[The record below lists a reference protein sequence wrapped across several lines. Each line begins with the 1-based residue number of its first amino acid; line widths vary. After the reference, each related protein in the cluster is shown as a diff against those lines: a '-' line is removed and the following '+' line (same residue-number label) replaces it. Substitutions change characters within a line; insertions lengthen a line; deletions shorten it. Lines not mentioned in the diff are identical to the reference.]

1 MNKIFLILQRE
12 FMTRVRKKSFIIMTL
27 LTPIFFA
34 AIMVLPSYF
43 ATMEDTELKNIA
55 VIDNTGK
62 YSAAIP
68 QTEYL
73 AFSFIAN
80 TPVDQVKNSLEESG
94 YYALLTI
101 DSTAEDMMPRLTI
114 YSPKQPSIDVISHIE
129 NSLEKEIETRK
140 LQSYNIANLDK
151 ILADVKTEV
160 KLRSIK
166 VTKSGEE
173 KESNTLITMGIAYLL
188 SFLMYMM
195 VLMMGNQIMQG
206 VIEEKNNRVVEVII
220 SSVKPIH
227 LMMGKI
233 LGLAAVSLVQIFIWI
248 ILTLGL
254 STVGINIIT
263 EKNHI
268 ANVAQVQGASQN
280 VMVEQGAD
288 QANMSSNV
296 APGEGENFISAL
308 KGQNYSLIIGGFIFY
323 FIAGFLLYAAMFAA
337 IGSAVENI
345 SDTQQLVMPITLP
358 LILALVVM
366 ISGIKSPDGSLAFWF
381 SIIPFTS
388 PIVMLTRLPFG
399 VPTWQLALSASLL
412 VITFVVI
419 TWLAAKIYR
428 VGILMYGKKY
438 SWKEMWKWI
447 RYNS

>member
-1 MNKIFLILQRE
+1 
-12 FMTRVRKKSFIIMTL
+12 MTL

>member
-254 STVGINIIT
+254 STVCINIIT
-263 EKNHI
+263 E
-268 ANVAQVQGASQN
+268 
-280 VMVEQGAD
+280 
-288 QANMSSNV
+288 
-296 APGEGENFISAL
+296 
-308 KGQNYSLIIGGFIFY
+308 
-323 FIAGFLLYAAMFAA
+323 
-337 IGSAVENI
+337 
-345 SDTQQLVMPITLP
+345 
-358 LILALVVM
+358 
-366 ISGIKSPDGSLAFWF
+366 
-381 SIIPFTS
+381 
-388 PIVMLTRLPFG
+388 
-399 VPTWQLALSASLL
+399 
-412 VITFVVI
+412 
-419 TWLAAKIYR
+419 
-428 VGILMYGKKY
+428 
-438 SWKEMWKWI
+438 
-447 RYNS
+447 